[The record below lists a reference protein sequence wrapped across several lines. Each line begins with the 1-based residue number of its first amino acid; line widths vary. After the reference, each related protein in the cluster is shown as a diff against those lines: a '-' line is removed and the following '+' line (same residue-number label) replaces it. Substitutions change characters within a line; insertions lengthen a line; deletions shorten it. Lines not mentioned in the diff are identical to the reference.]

1 MSIPEVVAKR
11 SRRSGP
17 RLSEGSSFF
26 FVHSLRADSI
36 VRSSRGI
43 DTGLGVCEFFL
54 RKEKVHGTSRGSTP
68 PAITG
73 CGLRPLDIVG
83 SVKPFKGFT
92 WFILSFGTHPSNQK
106 SQALGLLDYDKDVAL
121 FHRLARRDLDLG
133 HFTFLGRF
141 EFVLHLHRFDHDHT
155 LLKGHGV
162 ARLDKNVDDPPG
174 HHRAKLDPSGRLRTR
189 RASAAKRSP
198 GSINQRDTRRTA
210 ARGHDY
216 LVAVGDNVQVEAPI
230 VDQDREGGGS
240 DASDVDVELIRV

>member
-43 DTGLGVCEFFL
+43 ATG
-54 RKEKVHGTSRGSTP
+54 
-68 PAITG
+68 
-73 CGLRPLDIVG
+73 
-83 SVKPFKGFT
+83 
-92 WFILSFGTHPSNQK
+92 
-106 SQALGLLDYDKDVAL
+106 LGLLDYDKDIAL

-198 GSINQRDTRRTA
+198 GSINQRDTSRTA

-230 VDQDREGGGS
+230 VDQDREGGGP
-240 DASDVDVELIRV
+240 DAADVDVELIRAQL